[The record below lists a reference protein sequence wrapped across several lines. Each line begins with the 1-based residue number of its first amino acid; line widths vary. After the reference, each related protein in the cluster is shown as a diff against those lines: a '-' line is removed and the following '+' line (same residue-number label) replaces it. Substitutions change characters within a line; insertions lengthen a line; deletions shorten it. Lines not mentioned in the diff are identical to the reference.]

1 MIEIGPIASHKIRS
15 IPFYAIK
22 QQSDAPYYSIIGN
35 AYTAHGIVEVNQYWE
50 DASQSFD
57 QAMLEMILGGRR
69 YRTQVRGRLSS
80 KQITQHAK
88 EFARQCYLLC
98 YPENE

>member
-35 AYTAHGIVEVNQYWE
+35 AYTPDGIVEVNQSWE
-50 DASQSFD
+50 DSD
-57 QAMLEMILGGRR
+57 QDYNQTMMEMILGGRR
-69 YRTQVRGRLSS
+69 YRTTVRGRFSS
-80 KQITQHAK
+80 KQITQYAK